1 MLRGEDHIGRT
12 KERVRAGCKYFDLE
26 TLVKVNTKGDLS
38 TDALTDPVALHQ
50 LDGVGPVEEIKV
62 VD

>member
-1 MLRGEDHIGRT
+1 MLRGEDHICRT
-12 KERVRAGCKYFDLE
+12 EEGVRAGCKYFDLE
-26 TLVKVNTKGDLS
+26 TLVEVNTKCDLGA
-38 TDALTDPVALHQ
+38 DALTDPVALHQ